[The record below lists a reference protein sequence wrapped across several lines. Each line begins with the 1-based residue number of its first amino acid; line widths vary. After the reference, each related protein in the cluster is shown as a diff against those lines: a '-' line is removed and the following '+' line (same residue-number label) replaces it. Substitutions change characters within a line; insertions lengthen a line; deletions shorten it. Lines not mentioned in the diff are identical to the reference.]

1 MKIVNKKWL
10 DFCKKIVLISF
21 FFGVVVLSA
30 TAQTT
35 FRFNALGDFEL
46 SKGGPNSHFYYN
58 EIHQDFKDI
67 RFGITQLNLITQI
80 EFNTQWSLNARFL
93 LERNQGQKLD
103 QFKIP
108 QLNIQW
114 LSKKRKTG
122 ITIGNFVN
130 PFGSFN
136 QQQLSIDRDFIG
148 LPLAYSYYV
157 NISDKIGFT
166 TDMGD
171 ITKISIDG
179 EVQWGSTNLY
189 YGGYTSG
196 AMFSWNIKPTKVNWK
211 IALVNGASNIQKQ
224 ITDPLHFGIV
234 SRLKIQPK
242 YFWEQ
247 GFSLSHGTFMQ
258 NAEVS
263 DQLSDLKA
271 YSQTLIGTD
280 FKLGYG
286 FFEFSGEIIAASFR
300 VPVFNNEDRMF
311 EMQDERLS
319 SLSAYLDA
327 KYELKILPGSYVVYR
342 IDQMSF
348 SKLTSHENQPWDNK
362 VLRHSL
368 AFGYHLNQ
376 YLLAR
381 VAVST
386 QQVDN
391 KNWDKTQRTLRFVVT
406 AHY

>member
-1 MKIVNKKWL
+1 MKIFYKIWF
-10 DFCKKIVLISF
+10 DYSKKIVLFSF
-21 FFGVVVLSA
+21 FFKMSVIAV
-30 TAQTT
+30 TAQPTIK
-35 FRFNALGDFEL
+35 FNALGDFEL
-46 SKGGPNSHFYYN
+46 SKAGTNSHYYYN

-80 EFNTQWSLNARFL
+80 EFKNQWSLNARFL
-93 LERNQGQKLD
+93 LERNLGQKLD
-103 QFKIP
+103 QFKVP

-114 LSKKRKTG
+114 LSKKRKVG
-122 ITIGNFVN
+122 LTIGNFVN

-157 NISDKIGFT
+157 NVSDKIGFMA
-166 TDMGD
+166 DMGD
-171 ITKISIDG
+171 ITKATIDG

-196 AMFSWNIKPTKVNWK
+196 AMFSWNIKPTKVIWK
-211 IALVNGASNIQKQ
+211 IALVKGASNIQKQ
-224 ITDPLHFGIV
+224 FTDPLHFGII

-258 NAEVS
+258 NSEVS
-263 DQLSDLKA
+263 DQLADLYA

-286 FFEFSGEIIAASFR
+286 FFEFSGEVIASSFK
-300 VPVFNNEDRMF
+300 VPFFNNDDRMF
-311 EMQDERLS
+311 ELQDERLS
-319 SLSAYLDA
+319 SLAAYLDV
-327 KYELKILPGSYVVYR
+327 KYELKVLPGSYVAYR
-342 IDQMSF
+342 IDQLSF
-348 SKLTSHENQPWDNK
+348 SKLSSYEDQPWDNK
-362 VLRHSL
+362 ILRHSL
-368 AFGYHLNQ
+368 AFGYHFNQ

-381 VAVST
+381 IAVST

-391 KNWDKTQRTLRFVVT
+391 KNWDKTQGTFRFVVT